1 MLSSVSV
8 NLFNFKVLNFMIVI
22 VFLCYCCALPKF
34 ALLSDSECAHTSTH
48 KSYLSAMAIHEIGQY
63 AKCLK
68 ISAIAVT
75 VGQYCILCIL
85 TKHFRHCVQL

>member
-22 VFLCYCCALPKF
+22 VFLCYCCALPKS

-48 KSYLSAMAIHEIGQY
+48 KSYLSVMAIHEIGQY

-85 TKHFRHCVQL
+85 TKHFRHCVQV